1 MASIT
6 TPTMTH
12 SVPISC
18 STVPAFPHV
27 ADENEQE
34 KLITESVVWKTHP
47 VTTTRNPMII
57 RFESRNRILY

>member
-12 SVPISC
+12 NVPISC

-34 KLITESVVWKTHP
+34 KLITETVVWKTHP
-47 VTTTRNPMII
+47 AVRMRSPMITI
-57 RFESRNRILY
+57 FESRN